1 MSQQTMTSSIF
12 AAQGDVTAFS
22 STKPKRAQDLTSG
35 QRGFTYRHAAA
46 LRRTLSAAGTLCIVT
61 IVVWSAI
68 LAKTSTYALPL
79 AAIRVDPIAGAKKAS
94 IWDRPAKPA
103 TTPEV
108 TPASFVPSPSSV
120 TQTPTSITEETSD
133 IRWFNGRPV
142 RPARSIWIK
151 ATGYS
156 PDARSCGDSA
166 DGLTA
171 TLHSVETNGH
181 RLVAADPRVLPY
193 GSMVT
198 IPGYDAGNIVPVLD
212 CGGAIKGHRLDLLF
226 RTHEEAI
233 KWGVKSLRVVVWEY
247 ADGKPADN
255 PRKAR

>member
-1 MSQQTMTSSIF
+1 MSQQSMTSPF
-12 AAQGDVTAFS
+12 AAANVAAAARGEYSSGGFS
-22 STKPKRAQDLTSG
+22 H
-35 QRGFTYRHAAA
+35 RHAAA
-46 LRRTLSAAGTLCIVT
+46 LRRALSTALGVCVFI

-79 AAIRVDPIAGAKKAS
+79 AAIRVESLAKAETGK
-94 IWDRPAKPA
+94 WDVPAARPSAEKPLTAPTVGKPLATATPAKL
-103 TTPEV
+103 
-108 TPASFVPSPSSV
+108 
-120 TQTPTSITEETSD
+120 TEET
-133 IRWFNGRPV
+133 RWFNGRPV

-156 PDARSCGDSA
+156 PDERSCGDSA

-171 TLHSVETNGH
+171 TLHSVETNAF
-181 RLVAADPRVLPY
+181 RLVAADPTVLPY

-198 IPGYDAGNIVPVLD
+198 IPGYDNGEIVPVLD

-226 RTHEEAI
+226 RTHAEARY
-233 KWGVKSLRVVVWEY
+233 WGVKSLPVVVWEY

-255 PRKAR
+255 PRKLR